1 VGVSVEVERWKNTAA
16 EAAAKFVKRGMVVGL
31 GSGTTVAQVVRALA
45 KKKPRAIF
53 VPSSIY
59 IQRLASELGLK
70 LASLH
75 EYKRINL
82 MIDGAD
88 EVDASFNM
96 IKGRGGAHTREKIVA
111 SAAKR
116 VVIVVDK
123 TKLVKRLGERMPVP
137 IEVLPFVHMYAM
149 SKLAE
154 LGGKPKLRVTLSGA
168 PFVTDDGNYI
178 IDVKFR
184 GATDPKDLEAKINRV
199 PGVIENGVFVDV
211 ADVVLVGHESG
222 CDVLRSKQDFIN
234 FMRTSKK
241 T

>member
-1 VGVSVEVERWKNTAA
+1 MGIEEWKIVAA
-16 EAAAKFVKRGMVVGL
+16 EAAAKLVKRDMVVGL

-45 KKKPRAIF
+45 KKKSGAIF

-59 IQRLASELGLK
+59 IQRLASERGLK

-75 EYKRINL
+75 EHKKLDL

-88 EVDASFNM
+88 EVDANFNM

-111 SAAKR
+111 GAAKR
-116 VVIVVDK
+116 VVIVVDR
-123 TKLVKRLGERMPVP
+123 TKLVKRLGEKMPVP
-137 IEVLPFVHMYAM
+137 VEVLPFAY
-149 SKLAE
+149 KLAIHRLVE
-154 LGGKPKLRVTLSGA
+154 LGGKPMLRTTSSGA

-184 GATDPKDLEAKINRV
+184 EVAKPKDLEAKINHA
-199 PGVIENGVFVDV
+199 PGVIENGIFIGVTDIVI
-211 ADVVLVGHESG
+211 VGYEGG
-222 CDVLRSKQDFIN
+222 CKVLRSKRDFIN
-234 FMRTSKK
+234 FMRALKK

>member
-1 VGVSVEVERWKNTAA
+1 MGVWVEVERWKNAAA

-45 KKKPRAIF
+45 RNPRAIF

-59 IQRLASELGLK
+59 IQRLASELGLN

-75 EYKRINL
+75 EYKRLDL

-111 SAAKR
+111 GAAKR

-123 TKLVKRLGERMPVP
+123 TKLVKRLGEKMSVPV
-137 IEVLPFVHMYAM
+137 EVLPFVHRYEI

-154 LGGKPKLRVTLSGA
+154 LGGKPKLRVTPSGA

-184 GATDPKDLEAKINRV
+184 EVTNPKGLEAKINRV
-199 PGVIENGVFVDV
+199 PGVIENGIFVDV

-222 CDVLRSKQDFIN
+222 CNVLRSKRDFIN